1 MISKFLSRRV
11 RLVAPTLFL
20 SGLLLPSP
28 AVASSSPRVQREHL
42 TPQEIEQVRDNQELP
57 KRTDVFIKAAERR
70 LLTLTD
76 QAAASKQAQKD
87 AETWGDLAEST
98 RPQLFSD
105 LAKILDEA
113 ITNIDDTALKTQN
126 TALLTKSLHKL
137 SAASARFL
145 PQLLAMRERVRDE
158 NERNQLELAIETAEE
173 IVAAATKHPQVEEDK
188 SKKPKAKS

>member
-1 MISKFLSRRV
+1 MSEFLSRRT
-11 RLVAPTLFL
+11 RLVALLAPALFL
-20 SGLLLPSP
+20 LALLPSP
-28 AVASSSPRVQREHL
+28 AVASRPAQRAHL
-42 TPQEIEQVRDNQELP
+42 TPQEIEQVRDNQELS
-57 KRTDVFIKAAERR
+57 KRTDVFIKAADRR
-70 LLTLTD
+70 MLALTD

-87 AETWGDLAEST
+87 SETWGDLAEST

-126 TALLTKSLHKL
+126 TSLLTKSLHKL

-145 PQLLAMRERVRDE
+145 PQLLAMRDRVRDE

-173 IVAAATKHPQVEEDK
+173 IIAAAGKHPAIEEEK
-188 SKKPKAKS
+188 SKKAKGKS